1 MKIIHFV
8 SSLGTG
14 GAEVV
19 VKDSVLSLN
28 RLGHE
33 VMVLV
38 YESNENWPYEKQ
50 VRENGISVKCVGF
63 EPTNSILKRAFRKL
77 FRRSLIKKKLLSY
90 INEFKPDV
98 IHTHLDLITF
108 VSDIRNKLSGIKL
121 VYTCHSDPEKNF
133 GKKESVAIRDLI
145 NSNGI
150 RIIAL
155 HNNMAEEIKTMFPG
169 ADVTVLEN
177 PIDIK
182 RFQDPG
188 LTEPEAKKKL
198 GIPENAY
205 VIGHVG
211 RFVPLKNHKW
221 LIQVFKAI
229 SETKPEAFLL
239 MAGENTEQS
248 RKNVTGQLDDLG
260 LSGKYMILQDVS
272 DMPCLYAAMDV
283 FVLPSEYEGFPI
295 ALLEAQAAGLKC
307 VVSDAI
313 SQEAFLTEKI
323 IPVSL
328 SSSKEVWRDAVI
340 ENNYPAYKP
349 THTLKEYDR
358 DKVIDKLL
366 NIYYC

>member
-1 MKIIHFV
+1 MKIIHFA

-19 VKDSVLSLN
+19 IKDTVLSLN
-28 RLGHE
+28 KLGHE

-38 YESNENWPYEKQ
+38 YESNESWPYEKM
-50 VRENGISVKCVGF
+50 VREAGIPVECVGF
-63 EPTNSILKRAFRKL
+63 EPTNSVFKRAFRKL
-77 FRRSLIKKKLLSY
+77 FGRRLICWRALSY

-98 IHTHLDLITF
+98 IHIHLDLITF
-108 VSDIRNKLSGIKL
+108 VSDIRNKLNDIKL
-121 VYTCHSDPEKNF
+121 IYTCHSDPEKNF
-133 GKKESVAIRDLI
+133 GKHESAAIRNLI
-145 NSNGI
+145 KTNGI
-150 RIIAL
+150 RILAL
-155 HNNMAEEIKTMFPG
+155 HNNMAEEIKSMFPG
-169 ADVTVLEN
+169 AVVTVLEN

-182 RFQDPG
+182 RFQKPE
-188 LTEPEAKKKL
+188 LSETEAKKKL
-198 GIPENAY
+198 GISENAY

-221 LIQVFKAI
+221 LIQVFKSI
-229 SETKPEAFLL
+229 SEIKPEAFLL
-239 MAGENTEQS
+239 MAGENTVQS
-248 RKNVTGQLDDLG
+248 RRNVTDQLDDLG
-260 LSGKYMILQDVS
+260 LSGKYMILQDIS
-272 DMPCLYAAMDV
+272 DMPSLYAAMNV

-313 SQEAFLTEKI
+313 SPEAFLTEKI

-328 SSSKEVWRDAVI
+328 SSSKEVWRDAVLA
-340 ENNYPAYKP
+340 NNYPTYKP

>member
-38 YESNENWPYEKQ
+38 YESNESWPYEKM
-50 VRENGISVKCVGF
+50 VREAGIPVECVGF
-63 EPTNSILKRAFRKL
+63 DPTNSILKRAFRKL

-98 IHTHLDLITF
+98 IHTHLDLIMF

-121 VYTCHSDPEKNF
+121 VYTCHSDPGKNF
-133 GKKESVAIRDLI
+133 GKKESSAIRNLI

-155 HNNMAEEIKTMFPG
+155 HKNMSEEIKTMFPG

-198 GIPENAY
+198 KIPENAY

-221 LIQVFKAI
+221 LIQVFKEI

-239 MAGENTEQS
+239 MAGENTVQS
-248 RKNVTGQLDDLG
+248 RKNVTDQLDDMG

-307 VVSDAI
+307 VVSNTV
-313 SQEAFLTEKI
+313 SEEAFLTEKI
-323 IPVSL
+323 VPMPL
-328 SSSKEVWRDAVI
+328 SEPAKKWANAVLSDSVI
-340 ENNYPAYKP
+340 FFRSHGKISDYDINN
-349 THTLKEYDR
+349 
-358 DKVIDKLL
+358 VISKLL
-366 NIYYC
+366 DIYKA